1 MPSKLISAIFA
12 IAVFAACGSSIAQT
26 SRGLLQEEG
35 IEPPL
40 EQIFWDPSADTTDP
54 RFVRAFRQA
63 VEAST
68 KREMNAP
75 SRLNDL
81 LAKHYGQVSPAKAK
95 LLERNIRAI
104 LNHDG
109 YYDLLVNLTLPMV
122 QAKVP
127 MSRIK
132 EVMES
137 SMLEVPLKGLPRLSE
152 QDQMGFI
159 AYMARLIVNIP
170 PEMCK
175 RIALNE
181 MSARESAFIERG
193 YLVSRSDQEFKIV
206 LDLYLRASEAEL
218 SDSPGVPKYTDAQM
232 QSAQSV
238 FAEGLISRMSK
249 RMSIE
254 NVSRILNDMGKAS
267 ANEACDASMDILRTL
282 LDMPAPFRKWQLQAF
297 VNESSR

>member
-40 EQIFWDPSADTTDP
+40 EQILRDPSADTTDP

-75 SRLNDL
+75 GRVSEL
-81 LAKHYGQVSPAKAK
+81 LAKHYGQVSPAKTK
-95 LLERNIRAI
+95 LLERNMRAI

-109 YYDLLVNLTLPMV
+109 YYDMLVNLTLPMV

-137 SMLEVPLKGLPRLSE
+137 SMLEIPLKGLPRLSE

-159 AYMARLIVNIP
+159 AYMARLMASIP

-175 RIALNE
+175 RLANDE

-193 YLVSRSDQEFKIV
+193 YLVSRTDEEFKAV
-206 LDLYLRASEAEL
+206 LDLYLRAIDSEL
-218 SDSPGVPKYTDAQM
+218 SDTPRVPRYTEAQL

-238 FAEGLISRMSK
+238 FGEGLVSRMGK

-254 NVSRILNDMGKAS
+254 KATRILNDMGNAS
-267 ANEACDASMDILRTL
+267 AVEACDATMDIFRTL